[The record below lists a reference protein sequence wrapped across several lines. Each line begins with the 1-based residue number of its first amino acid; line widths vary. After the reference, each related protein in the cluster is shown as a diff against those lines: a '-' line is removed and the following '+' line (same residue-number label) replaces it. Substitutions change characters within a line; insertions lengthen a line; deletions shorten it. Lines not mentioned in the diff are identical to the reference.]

1 MFGSNWGYDGAFR
14 YSQIYTISQ
23 IQTASASRLNR
34 IMNAN
39 DSIFDPDSSDFIGT
53 TIPYNP
59 FTDFTQPTFASNI
72 PSILFARANIRDLT
86 KSALTTA
93 DFHVYTTD
101 LFEMPAGPVGFA
113 FGADW
118 RREQYDF
125 NPDDTDKTGDQIG
138 VGIARPSFGGRKAY
152 GIFAEAQ
159 IPITSPK
166 MGIPGLYSLEFNASG
181 RFEEFLNN
189 STNVLVPRIGIRWQP
204 FDEELTIRATWGE
217 GFIEP
222 WLASL
227 YGAPLFILSVD
238 EYCSF
243 HFGRR

>member
-1 MFGSNWGYDGAFR
+1 
-14 YSQIYTISQ
+14 
-23 IQTASASRLNR
+23 
-34 IMNAN
+34 
-39 DSIFDPDSSDFIGT
+39 
-53 TIPYNP
+53 
-59 FTDFTQPTFASNI
+59 
-72 PSILFARANIRDLT
+72 
-86 KSALTTA
+86 
-93 DFHVYTTD
+93 
-101 LFEMPAGPVGFA
+101 MPAGPVGFA
-113 FGADW
+113 FGGDW
-118 RREQYDF
+118 RREQFDF

-138 VGIARPSFGGRKAY
+138 VAVVKPGFGGRKAY
-152 GIFAEAQ
+152 GIFAETQ

-227 YGAPLFILSVD
+227 YGPPLFIGASTNTAPFISDGGKEPETAQEVD
-238 EYCSF
+238 VNRICSLKIRGTLVLGLF
-243 HFGRR
+243 THPSGLRIGSRTLP

>member
-1 MFGSNWGYDGAFR
+1 
-14 YSQIYTISQ
+14 
-23 IQTASASRLNR
+23 
-34 IMNAN
+34 
-39 DSIFDPDSSDFIGT
+39 
-53 TIPYNP
+53 
-59 FTDFTQPTFASNI
+59 
-72 PSILFARANIRDLT
+72 
-86 KSALTTA
+86 
-93 DFHVYTTD
+93 
-101 LFEMPAGPVGFA
+101 MPAGPVGFA

-118 RREQYDF
+118 RREQFDF

-152 GIFAEAQ
+152 GIFAETQ

-222 WLASL
+222 SLASL
-227 YGAPLFILSVD
+227 YGAPLFILATTNTAGVTPAIRVARTQPGYS
-238 EYCSF
+238 
-243 HFGRR
+243 RQ